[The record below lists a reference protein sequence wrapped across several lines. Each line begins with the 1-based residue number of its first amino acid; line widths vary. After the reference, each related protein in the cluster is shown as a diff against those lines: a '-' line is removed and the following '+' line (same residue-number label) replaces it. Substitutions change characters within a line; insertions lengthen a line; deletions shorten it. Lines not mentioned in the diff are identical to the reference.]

1 MTDAL
6 FPFQEAIV
14 DAVAA
19 SPAKFVAVDTGL
31 GKSRCVIEAAKRV
44 RARNVLVP
52 CPAIG
57 KVSWPAEIEKWWPEA
72 SVLVPSE
79 PALLTQHPNRPTFNV
94 VSYDDLARDPQ
105 RWLDE
110 VRRLDPDV
118 VAPDEAQFLKNL
130 DATRTKVVY
139 GRRADRKGSLIER
152 ARFVWPL
159 SGTPAPNY
167 TAELWTHIHALAP
180 HTILNG
186 AGRPMSEAEFQDRFS
201 TKRAST
207 HGMHVTGSINT
218 PALRART
225 AEFFYRLRKREVLTD
240 MPEIVWTHEPIPMA
254 DAGRWLDN
262 VPADLSDDDMLEW
275 LRANFPHGSSERKA
289 LGLAKVGG
297 AAEWARN
304 FIDGADADRK
314 LIMFGYHT
322 EVVERLTAELAPYGV
337 VMIHGGIGLASRK
350 RAVDLFQ
357 HDPATRIFIGEML
370 ACGTSITLTAASD
383 VAFVEGDW
391 TPTNL
396 AQAAAR
402 ADRLGQTRG
411 VVARL
416 LYVPRSKDER
426 IARVAARKAR
436 ELSVMFDGEQA
447 IAA

>member
-31 GKSRCVIEAAKRV
+31 GKTRCVIEAAKRV

-72 SVLVPSE
+72 AVHVPPE
-79 PALLTQHPNRPTFNV
+79 PALLTQHNHRATFNI
-94 VSYDDLARDPQ
+94 VSYDDLARNPQ
-105 RWLDE
+105 GWLDE
-110 VRRLDPDV
+110 VGRLDPDV

-139 GRRADRKGSLIER
+139 GKRADRKGSLIER

-167 TAELWTHIHALAP
+167 TSELWTHIHALAP
-180 HTILNG
+180 HTILNA
-186 AGRPMSEAEFQDRFS
+186 AGRPMSEPEFQDRFS

-225 AEFFYRLRKREVLTD
+225 ADFFYRLRKREVLKD

-262 VPADLSDDDMLEW
+262 VPEGLSDDAMLEW

-289 LGLAKVGG
+289 L
-297 AAEWARN
+297 
-304 FIDGADADRK
+304 DGADADRK

-337 VMIHGGIGLASRK
+337 VMIHGGVGLASRK

-357 HDPATRIFIGEML
+357 NDPTIRIFIGEML